1 MDELAAFLT
10 DLEQRLGALEQRL
23 APFLD
28 QGPAPGESAARYLA
42 RIATVPTPLDR
53 DAALRHAFDQTLDMT
68 CARYGAS
75 DAQACAAIR
84 ACIERHPAVAWFA
97 VTGVDVMPEPVGR
110 AAIRRAL
117 IVLSMGSAVTDGRDL
132 LSALDRL
139 FDRARAAG
147 LVIDAELRAIAALS
161 DPAPRPVI
169 GSVRDGFLSRA
180 GK

>member
-10 DLEQRLGALEQRL
+10 DLEQRLGPLERRL

-42 RIATVPTPLDR
+42 RLAALPTPLDR
-53 DAALRHAFDQTLDMT
+53 DTALRQAFDRALDAA

-75 DAQACAAIR
+75 DAQACKAIR

-97 VTGVDVMPEPVGR
+97 VTAVDVMSEPVGR
-110 AAIRRAL
+110 AALRRAL
-117 IVLSMGSAVTDGRDL
+117 LMLSMGSAVTDGRDL

-139 FDRARAAG
+139 CDRARGAG
-147 LVIDAELRAIAALS
+147 WSIDADLRAIAAQS

-169 GSVRDGFLSRA
+169 GSVRDCFLSRT